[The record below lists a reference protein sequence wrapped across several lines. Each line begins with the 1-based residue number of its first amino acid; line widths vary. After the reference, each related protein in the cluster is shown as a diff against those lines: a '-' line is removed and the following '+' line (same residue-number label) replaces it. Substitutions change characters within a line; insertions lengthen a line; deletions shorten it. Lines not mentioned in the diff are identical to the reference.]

1 LRDIAVAALP
11 YVNQFTSQGTFFAG
25 MSRVGTKPTCSSSL
39 TMSASEGILLQKSFW
54 GGDRKFLKP
63 LMRFTRGEVRDHIA
77 SSKIDHAPP

>member
-1 LRDIAVAALP
+1 LQGHMRLASYLP
-11 YVNQFTSQGTFFAG
+11 GELIPLPLSGSIRNYP
-25 MSRVGTKPTCSSSL
+25 M
-39 TMSASEGILLQKSFW
+39 LQKSFW